1 MNQKEIVL
9 EQLNAMGFETVE
21 MNDVGYLFKYEDIN
35 YLYLTDEDDEKF
47 LRIAIPN
54 LFEVTDENRI
64 DVLEAMHD
72 TAYLLKYAKVCIM
85 HESSVWA
92 LYEHYLSSSDNLTE
106 LLEHIIMLLEATA
119 QVFHKKITG
128 EEIVGRSDDSD
139 ELTDEHLEEE
149 LQKMLDGLK
158 DEEQE
163 N

>member
-54 LFEVTDENRI
+54 LFEVTDENRF

-85 HESSVWA
+85 YESSVWA

>member
-1 MNQKEIVL
+1 MNQKKIVL
-9 EQLNAMGFETVE
+9 EQLNAMGFDTYEISE
-21 MNDVGYLFKYEDIN
+21 VGYLFNYEDIN
-35 YLYLTDEDDEKF
+35 YLYMTDDDEKF

-54 LFEVTDENRI
+54 LFDVTDENRI

-85 HESSVWA
+85 NESSVWA

-128 EEIVGRSDDSD
+128 EEVVGRSDDSD

-149 LQKMLDGLK
+149 LQKIFDGLK